1 MKMTKKSIIFI
12 ILLAVFII
20 FITPIKSNANSAKN
34 ISNTKNFTEYTIKV
48 SSLEDLINYNPGKTN
63 DGDAKIVAN
72 KIGPILNAIT
82 TIGMVLGVLVIIILG
97 IKYMIGSVEEK
108 AELKKT
114 MMPYLIGAIMITG
127 VTGILKLFSGLISDI
142 LS

>member
-20 FITPIKSNANSAKN
+20 FITPIKSNANSSKN

-48 SSLEDLINYNPGKTN
+48 SSVEDLIGYNPGKIN
-63 DGDAKIVAN
+63 DGDAQAVAN
-72 KIGPILNAIT
+72 KIGPILNIMT

-97 IKYMIGSVEEK
+97 IKYMIGSVSEK
-108 AELKKT
+108 AEYKRT
-114 MMPYLIGAIMITG
+114 MIPYLVGAIMI
-127 VTGILKLFSGLISDI
+127 TGILKLFSGLISDV

>member
-20 FITPIKSNANSAKN
+20 FITPIKINANSSKN

-48 SSLEDLINYNPGKTN
+48 SSLEDLINYNPGEIN
-63 DGDAKIVAN
+63 DGDVKVVAN
-72 KIGPILNAIT
+72 KIGPILNTIT

-114 MMPYLIGAIMITG
+114 MMPYLIGAIMI
-127 VTGILKLFSGLISDI
+127 LESQEY
-142 LS
+142 

>member
-20 FITPIKSNANSAKN
+20 FITPIKINANSSKN

-48 SSLEDLINYNPGKTN
+48 SSLEDLINYNPGEIN
-63 DGDAKIVAN
+63 DGDVKVVAN
-72 KIGPILNAIT
+72 KIGPILNTIT

-127 VTGILKLFSGLISDI
+127 VTGILKLFSGLISNI